1 MRLNTLGGIRVIADG
16 RLVAGAAAQ
25 PRRLAVLA
33 LLARAGRPGITREK
47 ILALL
52 WPDEPEERAR
62 RSLNQ
67 AVYSL
72 RRDLGGEDALLGA
85 KDLRLNLDRIEVD
98 TIEFDDALKEGDF
111 ERAIVLYE
119 GPFLD
124 GFFLPRAAD
133 FERWVEAERAA
144 LALDFARALEH
155 GATGAAARGDHG
167 AAVDLWRKLA
177 ATDPLNGRV
186 ALCVMNALVA
196 ASDVNGALQHARLH
210 EALLEQELGIP
221 PDREIAAFARELRA
235 RSLPEPEA
243 PQPIPVAEEPP
254 VVSEVLTVSADAP
267 PAADEAPRE
276 YESAARV
283 AVRKVAL
290 VPPTPRST
298 RWRWITAGAIA
309 TAATFALAAY
319 VLSRGAPGARFTGG
333 GPVVA
338 VGSINDYA
346 SADSTSVGRALRD
359 LLATNLARSP
369 ELTVVSGSRL
379 LEVERQMSGGGAS
392 APGAIVPVARQAGA
406 TALVDGSLYKMSAD
420 TLRLDLRITSLRN
433 GTVLRAYTVTG
444 RDPFGLADSA
454 TARLA
459 EYLGSTAPRG
469 TVADATTRSVSAYRL
484 YEEGLR
490 SYYLGDMASAERMF
504 DAALSQDSA
513 FAMAAYYFALTSH
526 TTRAEFIRRLRR
538 AVSLAG
544 RASDRERLII
554 QGGWAEKNNLL
565 SLRPIAETLAT
576 RYPTE
581 VEGHYYLGRALVNG
595 GAFLEAIA
603 PLHRVEV
610 MDSLSLRNTTGRC
623 AACDA
628 LQQEVAAFML
638 ADSMA
643 SAERVA
649 RRWITARPNDWVAW
663 LVLGRIL
670 SVVSRADEATAA
682 FRVSD
687 SLDVLGS
694 SWEPMVSLWT
704 REGEF
709 ARADDRLRKELGKGA
724 RGQGG
729 KTEAVNTNEARWFLA
744 ISLRYQ
750 GRLNEALAT
759 AKAFRV
765 GGVGNDRPPPGAV
778 ELAALQE
785 AQVLRELGRYSES
798 AALFDSI
805 SRFTVAGADSA
816 AIQSGQVWSLTHEA
830 GALAAGGDTAR
841 LAALA
846 DTIEAFGSGS
856 NLARDSRIHHHV
868 RGLLLAARGADSMA
882 VTEFRR
888 AVFSVSAGYTRTNV
902 EMAKSL
908 IRLGR
913 YAEAISILEP
923 AMRGSL
929 EASNLYATFAEIRLL
944 LAQAYAGAGEPDRAN
959 RQLDWVRRAWVRADP
974 FVRPQL
980 DLAARAVESAGKQRV
995 RR

>member
-1 MRLNTLGGIRVIADG
+1 LRLNTLGGIRVIADG
-16 RLVAGAAAQ
+16 RLVAGAAAH
-25 PRRLAVLA
+25 PRRLALLA
-33 LLARAGRPGITREK
+33 LLARAGRAGITREK

-72 RRDLGGEDALLGA
+72 RRDLGGEDALIGA

-111 ERAIVLYE
+111 ERAIVLYG

-124 GFFLPRAAD
+124 GFFVPRAAG
-133 FERWVEAERAA
+133 FERWVEVERGA
-144 LALDFARALEH
+144 LALDYARALER
-155 GATGAAARGDHG
+155 AAAAAAARGEHS
-167 AAVDLWRKLA
+167 AAVDLWRRLA

-186 ALCVMNALVA
+186 ALAVMTALVA
-196 ASDVNGALQHARLH
+196 AGDVNAALQHARLH
-210 EALLEQELGIP
+210 ETLLQQEIGLP
-221 PDREIAAFARELRA
+221 LDRDVAAFARQLRA
-235 RSLPEPEA
+235 RPPTGDEV
-243 PQPIPVAEEPP
+243 PQPVAVSDEPS
-254 VVSEVLTVSADAP
+254 VVGAVATVSVDNAP
-267 PAADEAPRE
+267 TTTDEAPVE
-276 YESAARV
+276 YEPTEPVSAYQV
-283 AVRKVAL
+283 AS
-290 VPPTPRST
+290 PPTTPRPS
-298 RWRWITAGAIA
+298 RWRWIPAAAIA
-309 TAATFALAAY
+309 AVAIFALTAY
-319 VLSRGAPGARFTGG
+319 LLSRDGPTPRFSGG

-346 SADSTSVGRALRD
+346 SADSTSIGRALRD
-359 LLATNLARSP
+359 MLATNLARSP

-379 LEVERQMSGGGAS
+379 LEVERQMSGGGAP

-406 TALVDGSLYKMSAD
+406 TALVDGSLYKMGAD
-420 TLRLDLRITSLRN
+420 TLRLDLRVTSLRN

-444 RDPFGLADSA
+444 RDPFDLADSA

-490 SYYLGDMASAERMF
+490 SYYLGDMASADRMF
-504 DAALSQDSA
+504 DAALSQDST
-513 FAMAAYYFALTSH
+513 FAMAAYYFALTSQ

-554 QGGWAEKNNLL
+554 QGGWAERNNLL

-595 GAFLEAIA
+595 GAFLDAIA
-603 PLHRVEV
+603 PLRRVEV
-610 MDSLSLRNTTGRC
+610 MDSLSLRGKTGRC

-628 LQQEVAAFML
+628 LQQEVVAYML
-638 ADSMA
+638 ADSIPA
-643 SAERVA
+643 AERVA
-649 RRWITARPNDWVAW
+649 RRWIAARPNDWVAR

-670 SVVSRADEATAA
+670 TTVSRADEAKAA

-687 SLDVLGS
+687 SLDVLGRA
-694 SWEPMVSLWT
+694 WEPLVSLWT
-704 REGEF
+704 REGDF
-709 ARADDRLRKELGKGA
+709 VRADDLLRREIAKGPGEGA
-724 RGQGG
+724 AGP
-729 KTEAVNTNEARWFLA
+729 VNVNEARWFLA

-750 GRLNEALAT
+750 GRLDEALGQ
-759 AKAFRV
+759 AKAFRQ
-765 GGVGNDRPPPGAV
+765 GGGGREHIPPGAV

-785 AQVLRELGRYSES
+785 AQVLRELGRYRES

-805 SRFTVAGADSA
+805 SRFTVTGADSA
-816 AIQSGQVWSLTHEA
+816 AIQSGRVWSLTHEA

-841 LAALA
+841 LEALA
-846 DTIEAFGSGS
+846 DTIELFGSGS

-913 YAEAISILEP
+913 YAEAVSILEP
-923 AMRGSL
+923 AMRGPL
-929 EASNLYATFAEIRLL
+929 EASNLYVTFPEIRLL
-944 LAQAYAGAGEPDRAN
+944 LAQAYAGVGEPERADRE
-959 RQLDWVRRAWVRADP
+959 LDWVRRAWVSADP
-974 FVRPQL
+974 AVRPQL
-980 DLAARAVESAGKQRV
+980 DLAVRAVESAGRQRV

>member
-1 MRLNTLGGIRVIADG
+1 MT
-16 RLVAGAAAQ
+16 GAAAQ

-72 RRDLGGEDALLGA
+72 RRDLGDEDALLGA

-98 TIEFDDALKEGDF
+98 TIEFDDAINGNDV
-111 ERAIVLYE
+111 ERAIRLYD

-124 GFFLPRAAD
+124 GLFVPRAAE
-133 FERWVEAERAA
+133 FERWVEVERAA
-144 LALDFARALEH
+144 LALDYARALERAAI
-155 GATGAAARGDHG
+155 GAGERRDHP
-167 AAVDLWRKLA
+167 AAVELWRKLA

-186 ALCVMNALVA
+186 ALSVMTALVA
-196 ASDVNGALQHARLH
+196 AGDVNAALQHARLH
-210 EALLEQELGIP
+210 EALLDQELGLP
-221 PDREIAAFARELRA
+221 PDRDIAAFARELRTRPA
-235 RSLPEPEA
+235 PDVETTQPLVTPDQPSVVSEAPEA
-243 PQPIPVAEEPP
+243 PLVEVP
-254 VVSEVLTVSADAP
+254 VVPAP
-267 PAADEAPRE
+267 T
-276 YESAARV
+276 
-283 AVRKVAL
+283 
-290 VPPTPRST
+290 TPRHER
-298 RWRWITAGAIA
+298 RWLPYLAVAAVAIAAGA
-309 TAATFALAAY
+309 TYL
-319 VLSRGAPGARFTGG
+319 LSRGARGSRFSGRAS
-333 GPVVA
+333 VVA
-338 VGSINDYA
+338 VGSISDYA
-346 SADSTSVGRALRD
+346 SADSTGIGRALRD
-359 LLATNLARSP
+359 MLATNLARSP
-369 ELTVVSGSRL
+369 DLTVVSGSRL
-379 LEVERQMSGGGAS
+379 LEVERQMNGGGVS

-406 TALVDGSLYKMSAD
+406 TALVDGSLYKMAAD

-444 RDPFGLADSA
+444 RDPFDLADSA

-513 FAMAAYYFALTSH
+513 FAMAAYYFALTSR
-526 TTRAEFIRRLRR
+526 TTRAEFVRRLRR

-554 QGGWAEKNNLL
+554 QGGWAERNNLL

-595 GAFLEAIA
+595 GSFLEAIA
-603 PLHRVEV
+603 PLRRVEV
-610 MDSLSLRNTTGRC
+610 MDSLSLRGTTGRC
-623 AACDA
+623 AACES
-628 LQQEVAAFML
+628 LQQQVVAYML

-643 SAERVA
+643 AAERVA
-649 RRWITARPNDWVAW
+649 RRWISARPNDWVAR

-670 SVVSRADEATAA
+670 TVVSRDDEAIAA
-682 FRVSD
+682 YRLSD

-694 SWEPMVSLWT
+694 VWEPMVSLWT
-704 REGEF
+704 REGDF
-709 ARADDRLRKELGKGA
+709 ARADDRLRREIAKGPGDGDA
-724 RGQGG
+724 G
-729 KTEAVNTNEARWFLA
+729 AVNVNEARWFLA

-750 GRLNEALAT
+750 GRLEEALGET
-759 AKAFRV
+759 KAFRR
-765 GGVGNDRPPPGAV
+765 GGGGAEHIPPGAA

-785 AQVLRELGRYSES
+785 AQVLRELGRYRES

-816 AIQSGQVWSLTHEA
+816 AIQSGRVWSLTHEA
-830 GALAAGGDTAR
+830 GALAAGGDTAG
-841 LAALA
+841 LDALA
-846 DTIEAFGSGS
+846 DTIEAYGSGS

-868 RGLLLAARGADSMA
+868 RGLLFAARGADSLA

-888 AVFSVSAGYTRTNV
+888 AVFSVTAGYTRTNV
-902 EMAKSL
+902 EMAKAL
-908 IRLGR
+908 LRLGR

-923 AMRGSL
+923 ATRGSL
-929 EASNLYATFAEIRLL
+929 EASNLYVTYPEIRLL
-944 LAQAYAGAGEPDRAN
+944 LAQAYAGAGERARADRE
-959 RQLDWVRRAWVRADP
+959 LEWVRRAWVRADP
-974 FVRPQL
+974 LVRPQL
-980 DLAARAVESAGKQRV
+980 DLAAHAVEGTGRQRA

>member
-1 MRLNTLGGIRVIADG
+1 MRLNTLGGIRVVADG
-16 RLVAGAAAQ
+16 RLVTGAAAQ

-52 WPDEPEERAR
+52 WADEPEERAR

-111 ERAIVLYE
+111 QRAIALYA

-124 GFFLPRAAD
+124 GFFVPRAAE
-133 FERWVEAERAA
+133 FERWVEVERAA
-144 LALDFARALEH
+144 LALDYARALEC
-155 GATGAAARGDHG
+155 TAAAKGMHGDHA
-167 AAVDLWRKLA
+167 AAVELWRRLA

-186 ALCVMNALVA
+186 ALSVMTALVA
-196 ASDVNGALQHARLH
+196 AGDVTGALQHARLH
-210 EALLEQELGIP
+210 EALVDQELGLP

-235 RSLPEPEA
+235 HTATDVQVPQPVAVSDEPAVASPVNAVSVNPSTTNGEA
-243 PQPIPVAEEPP
+243 PVEHERVEIVDASPVA
-254 VVSEVLTVSADAP
+254 LAP
-267 PAADEAPRE
+267 A
-276 YESAARV
+276 
-283 AVRKVAL
+283 
-290 VPPTPRST
+290 TPRRH
-298 RWRWITAGAIA
+298 RWRWVLAAAIA
-309 TAATFALAAY
+309 AFAIFSTVAY
-319 VLSRGAPGARFTGG
+319 LLSRGRSDPRMSGG

-346 SADSTSVGRALRD
+346 SPDSIGVGRALRD
-359 LLATNLARSP
+359 MLATNLARSRD
-369 ELTVVSGSRL
+369 LTVVSSSRL
-379 LEVERQMSGGGAS
+379 LEVERQMNGGGAS
-392 APGAIVPVARQAGA
+392 AAGTIVPVARQAGA
-406 TALVDGSLYKMSAD
+406 TALVDGSLYRKAAD
-420 TLRLDLRITSLRN
+420 TLRLDLRITSLRS
-433 GTVLRAYTVTG
+433 GTVLRAYTVSG
-444 RDPFGLADSA
+444 RDPFDLADSA

-484 YEEGLR
+484 YDEGLR

-504 DAALSQDSA
+504 DAALLQDSA

-538 AVSLAG
+538 AVSLAE

-554 QGGWAEKNNLL
+554 QGGWAERNNLR
-565 SLRPIAETLAT
+565 SLRPIGETLAT

-595 GAFLEAIA
+595 GSFLEAIA
-603 PLHRVEV
+603 PLRRVEV
-610 MDSLSLRNTTGRC
+610 MDSLSLRGKTGRC
-623 AACDA
+623 AACES
-628 LQQEVAAFML
+628 LQQQVVAYML

-643 SAERVA
+643 AAERVA
-649 RRWITARPNDWVAW
+649 RRWIAARPNDWVAR

-670 SVVSRADEATAA
+670 SAVSRVDEATAS

-687 SLDVLGS
+687 SLDVLGRA
-694 SWEPMVSLWT
+694 WEPMVSLLT
-704 REGEF
+704 REGGF
-709 ARADDRLRKELGKGA
+709 GRADAILRREIAKGP
-724 RGQGG
+724 GEG
-729 KTEAVNTNEARWFLA
+729 EAGPVNVNEARWFLA

-750 GRLNEALAT
+750 GRLEEALGEAT
-759 AKAFRV
+759 AFRR
-765 GGVGNDRPPPGAV
+765 GGGGRERIPPGAV

-785 AQVLRELGRYSES
+785 AQVLRELGRYRES

-816 AIQSGQVWSLTHEA
+816 AIQSGRVWSLTHEA

-841 LAALA
+841 LETLA
-846 DTIEAFGSGS
+846 DTIEAYGSGS
-856 NLARDSRIHHHV
+856 NLARDSRLHHHV
-868 RGLLLAARGADSMA
+868 RGLLLAARGDDSMA
-882 VTEFRR
+882 VAEFRR
-888 AVFSVSAGYTRTNV
+888 AVFSTTAGYTRTNV
-902 EMAKSL
+902 EMARAL
-908 IRLGR
+908 LRLGR
-913 YAEAISILEP
+913 YAEAISVLEP
-923 AMRGSL
+923 ALRGSL
-929 EASNLYATFAEIRLL
+929 EASNLYVTYPEIRLL
-944 LAQAYAGAGEPDRAN
+944 LAQAYAGAGESDRAD
-959 RQLDWVRRAWVRADP
+959 RELEWVRRAWVKADP
-974 FVRPQL
+974 YVRPQL
-980 DLAARAVESAGKQRV
+980 DLATHVVEATRRQRV